1 MIMSITNQYDIYYIV
16 GKNIKKSRKQKGMT
30 QKELAEKL
38 LLSENF
44 VSKLESDTYQ
54 TISIDT
60 LKQFADVLD
69 VKIMYFFDEEV
80 VKNSL

>member
-1 MIMSITNQYDIYYIV
+1 MSITNQYDIYYIV
-16 GKNIKKSRKQKGMT
+16 GKNIKKYRKQKGMT

-69 VKIMYFFDEEV
+69 VKIMCFFDEEI

>member
-16 GKNIKKSRKQKGMT
+16 GKNIKKYRKQKGMT

-69 VKIMYFFDEEV
+69 VKIMCFFDEEI